1 MLAPRLAAASLA
13 RGWKEFMLPLIILTG
28 PTTSGKSET
37 ALALARKL
45 DTEIIS
51 ADSLQVY
58 KYFDIGTAKP
68 SLSAREEIPHHLI
81 DILDP
86 DEEFNAFDFKLRG
99 LKIISELMDRDKIP
113 ILVGGTGLYIKVLT
127 EDYDCAEGGSPEVRE
142 KIRQDIRDQGVER
155 VYRELQRV
163 DPEYAAKIC
172 ETDSLR
178 IERALGVYLD
188 TGKRFSEFHDGDSP
202 APSEFPIHTFI
213 LEKERS
219 ELYSQI
225 DQRVD
230 KMIEQGLADEVQSI
244 LDRGYSP
251 ELKPFKSIG
260 YAQMV
265 QYHQGKLT
273 MDRTA
278 YEIKRET
285 RHYAKRQLTWFR
297 KMRNAQSLPA
307 NQNDTP
313 ESLRDKL
320 LSLLPKVS
328 ACFLAI
334 FLSLAQTG
342 FAENKDQRYEKAKIL
357 FQKKEWAKAK
367 NKLLA
372 LQNQYPNSVE
382 AKRARFLL
390 ALIHAEQ
397 EKPEEA
403 IKLFKPLIKNYDDV
417 GDYIRFYFIQAQ
429 AQSGKYIKAWDNA
442 LKLLELTPNTLLY
455 PKVQLILAE
464 AQIQL
469 GEKEAGMKTLEE
481 TILKIIKDFR
491 YQKFREFLPEMTF
504 KLAEIQEELG
514 KKTEAYLNFRQLL
527 IQYPNHERTPE
538 AETTL
543 ERLSALITVKKIPL
557 TLREHTERIQGL
569 FENVRYKE
577 IIQEIREI
585 QKGDHLVPGRFY
597 FFLAQAQGGLKDRKK
612 ANAALNQFL
621 KLYPH
626 HAKVQN
632 AKFNIGRNLW
642 NLGQPMAGAKYFL
655 KVTQEAPSSELAVK
669 AQFFLGKIYE
679 ERKNFPEA
687 LKNYK
692 IALEKYPQEYYAQW
706 AGWRLGW
713 IHYLDGKFEKAFNRF
728 QEAAHRFPDGSFI
741 EYNLYWSAKSA
752 EKLKKKDVAR
762 DLYAR
767 VIEFY
772 PYTFHGIRAKDRLH
786 ALGVKPKP
794 FLLNQTPKGSSSAGK
809 KGRQL
814 GRPLSIREKFHF
826 IRANELA
833 KLGLTPEAR
842 NEIGELQK
850 TVRKNLTGVLWLSHL
865 YHQAQGYAESL
876 RLLHLYKDLTTKPKE
891 KNLSSEFWK
900 HFFPLAYKE
909 AVLAYA
915 KYRKVDPFFVN
926 GIIRQESLFDSK
938 ALSPAGA
945 RGLMQIMP
953 ATGKMLY
960 PKTKLKKPFETDA
973 LFDPDLNIRLG
984 VKYVSQLNKQFGK
997 NGMYIL
1003 ISYNAGPHVLKKW
1016 LKRFGH
1022 LSDQDVFI
1030 ESIPYPETRRYVK
1043 HVLRN
1048 LGIYKALYSPS

>member
-1 MLAPRLAAASLA
+1 
-13 RGWKEFMLPLIILTG
+13 MLPLIILTG
-28 PTTSGKSET
+28 PTNSGKSET

-51 ADSLQVY
+51 ADSMQVY

-86 DEEFNAFDFKLRG
+86 DEEFNAFDFKTRA
-99 LKIISELMDRDKIP
+99 LKIIRELMNRDKIP

-127 EDYDCAEGGSPEVRE
+127 EDYDCAEGTSPEIRE
-142 KIRQDIRDQGVER
+142 KIRQDICDQGVEKA
-155 VYRELQRV
+155 YRELQRV

-202 APSEFPIHTFI
+202 APSQFPIHTFI
-213 LEKERS
+213 LERERS
-219 ELYSQI
+219 ELYDKI

-230 KMIEQGLADEVQSI
+230 KMIENGLASEVQSI

-251 ELKPFKSIG
+251 NLKPFKSIG

-265 QYHQGKLT
+265 QYHQGNLT
-273 MDRTA
+273 LDRAA

-285 RHYAKRQLTWFR
+285 RHYAKRQLTWFK
-297 KMRNAQSLPA
+297 KMRNTQPLPA
-307 NQNDTP
+307 NPKDSAET
-313 ESLRDKL
+313 LRDKL

-334 FLSLAQTG
+334 FLSFAQTG
-342 FAENKDQRYEKAKIL
+342 FAENTDQRYEEAKNL

-372 LQNQYPNSVE
+372 LQNQAPDSVE

-390 ALIHAEQ
+390 ALIHGEQ

-403 IKLFKPLIKNYDDV
+403 IKLLEPLIKNYDDV
-417 GDYIRFYFIQAQ
+417 GDYIRFHLIRAQAQ
-429 AQSGKYIKAWDNA
+429 AGKYKEAKENA
-442 LKLLELTPNTLLY
+442 LKFLQHSTKTLLY
-455 PKVQLILAE
+455 PKVQLLLAE

-469 GEKEAGMKTLEE
+469 GEKEGGMKTLEE
-481 TILKIIKDFR
+481 TILITTKDFR
-491 YQKFREFLPEMTF
+491 YQKFREFLPEMIF
-504 KLAEIQEELG
+504 KLAEIQEKSG
-514 KKTEAYLNFRQLL
+514 KQTEAYLNFRQLH

-538 AETTL
+538 AETAL
-543 ERLSALITVKKIPL
+543 DRLSALKTVKAIPL
-557 TLREHTERIQGL
+557 TLREHTDRIQGL

-577 IIQEIREI
+577 IIQEIRKI
-585 QKGDHLVPGRFY
+585 QKGNNFVPGRFY

-612 ANAALNQFL
+612 ANEALNQFL

-642 NLGQPMAGAKYFL
+642 NLGHPLAGAKYFL

-692 IALEKYPQEYYAQW
+692 AALEKYPEDYYAQW

-713 IHYLDGKFEKAFNRF
+713 IHYLDGKFEKAFNQF
-728 QEAAHRFPDGSFI
+728 QEVAHRFPDGSFI

-752 EKLKKKDVAR
+752 EKLDKKDVAR
-762 DLYAR
+762 DLYAK
-767 VIEFY
+767 VVEFY
-772 PYTFHGIRAKDRLH
+772 PYTFHGIRAKDRLS
-786 ALGVKPKP
+786 ALGVNP
-794 FLLNQTPKGSSSAGK
+794 LLKNQTQSSSAGE
-809 KGRQL
+809 KGQQL
-814 GRPLSIREKFHF
+814 GRPLSTREKFHY

-833 KLGLTPEAR
+833 KLGLTREAR

-865 YHQAQGYAESL
+865 YHKAQGYAESL
-876 RLLHLYKDLTTKPKE
+876 RLLHLYKDFTTKPKE
-891 KNLSSEFWK
+891 RNLSSKFWK
-900 HFFPLAYKE
+900 HFFPLAYEE

-926 GIIRQESLFDSK
+926 GIIRQESLFDSQ

-953 ATGKMLY
+953 ATGKKLY

-984 VKYVSQLNKQFGK
+984 VKYVSQLNKRFGK
-997 NGMYIL
+997 NGMHIL

>member
-1 MLAPRLAAASLA
+1 
-13 RGWKEFMLPLIILTG
+13 MLPLIILTG
-28 PTTSGKSET
+28 PTNSGKSET

-51 ADSLQVY
+51 ADSMQVY

-86 DEEFNAFDFKLRG
+86 DEEFNAFDFKIRA
-99 LKIISELMDRDKIP
+99 LKIIRELMNRDKIP

-127 EDYDCAEGGSPEVRE
+127 EDYDCAEGTSPEIRE

-202 APSEFPIHTFI
+202 APSQFPIHTFI
-213 LEKERS
+213 LERERS
-219 ELYSQI
+219 ELYDKI

-230 KMIEQGLADEVQSI
+230 KMIENGLANEVQSI

-278 YEIKRET
+278 YEIKRDT

-297 KMRNAQSLPA
+297 KMRNTQSLPA

-342 FAENKDQRYEKAKIL
+342 FAENKDQRYEEAKIL

-403 IKLFKPLIKNYDDV
+403 IKLFEPLIKNYDDV

-514 KKTEAYLNFRQLL
+514 KKTAAYLNFRQLL

-538 AETTL
+538 AETAL
-543 ERLSALITVKKIPL
+543 ERLSALKTVKKIPL

-585 QKGDHLVPGRFY
+585 QKGDNLVPGRFY
-597 FFLAQAQGGLKDRKK
+597 FFLARAQGGLRDRKK
-612 ANAALNQFL
+612 ANEALNQFL

-692 IALEKYPQEYYAQW
+692 TALEKYPQEYYAQW

-752 EKLKKKDVAR
+752 EELNKKDVAR
-762 DLYAR
+762 DLYAK
-767 VIEFY
+767 VAEFY
-772 PYTFHGIRAKDRLH
+772 PYTFHGVRAKDRLH
-786 ALGVKPKP
+786 ALGVKP
-794 FLLNQTPKGSSSAGK
+794 LIQNQTQSSSAEE
-809 KGRQL
+809 KGHQL
-814 GRPLSIREKFHF
+814 GRPLSTREKFHY

-833 KLGLTPEAR
+833 KLGLTQEAR

-876 RLLHLYKDLTTKPKE
+876 RLLHLYKDFTTKPKE
-891 KNLSSEFWK
+891 KNLSPKFWK

-909 AVLAYA
+909 AILEYA

-926 GIIRQESLFDSK
+926 GIIRQESLFDSQ

-953 ATGKMLY
+953 ATGKKLY

-984 VKYVSQLNKQFGK
+984 VKYVSQLNKRFGK
-997 NGMYIL
+997 NGMHIL

>member
-1 MLAPRLAAASLA
+1 
-13 RGWKEFMLPLIILTG
+13 MLPLIILTG
-28 PTTSGKSET
+28 PTSSGKSET

-51 ADSLQVY
+51 ADSMQVY
-58 KYFDIGTAKP
+58 KFFDIGTAKP
-68 SLSAREEIPHHLI
+68 SLSTREEIPHHLI

-86 DEEFNAFDFKLRG
+86 DEEFNAFD
-99 LKIISELMDRDKIP
+99 LKTRALKFIRELMDRDKIP
-113 ILVGGTGLYIKVLT
+113 ILVGGTGLYLKVLT
-127 EDYDCAEGGSPEVRE
+127 EDYDCAEGASPEIRE
-142 KIRQDIRDQGVER
+142 KIRQDIRDQGIEKI
-155 VYRELQRV
+155 YQELQRV

-202 APSEFPIHTFI
+202 DADRFPIHTFI
-213 LEKERS
+213 LQRERS

-244 LDRGYSP
+244 LDRSYSP

-260 YAQMV
+260 YAQMIE
-265 QYHQGKLT
+265 YHQGNLT
-273 MDRTA
+273 LDRAT

-285 RHYAKRQLTWFR
+285 RHYAKRQLTWFK
-297 KMRNAQSLPA
+297 KMRDTHTLSA
-307 NQNDTP
+307 NPKDTP

-328 ACFLAI
+328 VCLLAI
-334 FLSLAQTG
+334 FFSLAQTS
-342 FAENKDQRYEKAKIL
+342 FANNKDQHYEEAKSL
-357 FQKKEWAKAK
+357 FQKKEWSKAK
-367 NKLLA
+367 NSFLA
-372 LQNQYPNSVE
+372 LRNKFPDSME
-382 AKRARFLL
+382 AKRAQFLL
-390 ALIHAEQ
+390 ALIYEEQ
-397 EKPEEA
+397 QKPEET
-403 IKLFKPLIKNYDDV
+403 IKLLQPLTKNYEAV
-417 GDYIRFYFIQAQ
+417 KDYIQFHLIQAQ
-429 AQSGKYIKAWDNA
+429 LKSGKFQKAQHNA
-442 LKLLELTPNTLLY
+442 KEFLKLNSNTLLY
-455 PKVQLILAE
+455 PQVQLILAE
-464 AQIQL
+464 AQILL
-469 GEKEAGMKTLEE
+469 GKKDAGMKTLEE
-481 TILKIIKDFR
+481 TIQMIIKDFR
-491 YQKFREFLPEMTF
+491 YQKFREFLPDMIF
-504 KLAEIQEELG
+504 ILAETQEKSE
-514 KKTEAYLNFRQLL
+514 KQIEAYSNFRQLH

-538 AETTL
+538 AETALKRLVKL
-543 ERLSALITVKKIPL
+543 ETVKGIPL
-557 TLREHTERIQGL
+557 TMREHTDRIQGL
-569 FENVRYKE
+569 LENVRYKE
-577 IIQEIREI
+577 IIQEIQEI
-585 QKGDHLVPGRFY
+585 QKGNNLVPGRFY
-597 FFLAQAQGGLKDRKK
+597 FFLAQAHRGLRGRKSANK
-612 ANAALNQFL
+612 ALKQFL

-632 AKFNIGRNLW
+632 ATLNIGRNLW
-642 NLGQPMAGAKYFL
+642 NLGQPMAGVKYFL
-655 KVTQEAPSSELAVK
+655 KATQEAPSSELAVK

-692 IALEKYPQEYYAQW
+692 TALEKNPDQYFAQW

-713 IHYLDGKFEKAFNRF
+713 IHYLDGKFDNAFNRF
-728 QEAAHRFPDGSFI
+728 QEAAKRFPDSSFI

-752 EKLKKKDVAR
+752 EKLDKKDVAR
-762 DLYAR
+762 DLYTK
-767 VIEFY
+767 VIQQY
-772 PYTFHGIRAKDRLH
+772 PYTFHGIRAKDRLQ
-786 ALGVKPKP
+786 ALGVNLGPLMQNKNPA
-794 FLLNQTPKGSSSAGK
+794 SSAEESSPEFK
-809 KGRQL
+809 
-814 GRPLSIREKFHF
+814 RPLNAREKFHY

-833 KLGLTPEAR
+833 KLGLKQEAR

-850 TVRKNLTGVLWLSHL
+850 TIRKNLAGVLWLSNL
-865 YHQAQGYAESL
+865 YHQVEGYAESL
-876 RLLHLYKDLTTKPKE
+876 RLLHLYKDFTTKPKE
-891 KNLSSEFWK
+891 RNLSEKFWK
-900 HFFPLAYKE
+900 RFFPLAYKE
-909 AVLAYA
+909 AILANA

-926 GIIRQESLFDSK
+926 GIIRQESLFDSQ

-953 ATGKMLY
+953 ATGEKLY

-984 VKYVSQLNKQFGK
+984 VKYVSQLNKRFGE
-997 NGMYIL
+997 NGMHIL

-1022 LSDQDVFI
+1022 LQDQDVFI

-1048 LGIYKALYSPS
+1048 LGIYKALYSAS

>member
-1 MLAPRLAAASLA
+1 
-13 RGWKEFMLPLIILTG
+13 MLPLIILTG
-28 PTTSGKSET
+28 PTGSGKSET

-45 DTEIIS
+45 STDIIS
-51 ADSLQVY
+51 ADSMQVY

-68 SLSAREEIPHHLI
+68 SLAAREEIPHHLI
-81 DILDP
+81 DILEPNQD
-86 DEEFNAFDFKLRG
+86 FNAFSFKARALNVI
-99 LKIISELMDRDKIP
+99 LKLIKLGKIP
-113 ILVGGTGLYIKVLT
+113 ILVGGTGLYIKTLI
-127 EDYDCAEGGSPEVRE
+127 EDYDCAEGGSPEIRE
-142 KIRQDIRDQGVER
+142 KIRQDIRDQGVEE
-155 VYRELQRV
+155 VYRELQRI

-172 ETDSLR
+172 ATDSLR

-202 APSEFPIHTFI
+202 APGRFPIHTFI
-213 LEKERS
+213 LERERA

-230 KMIEQGLADEVQSI
+230 KMIEDGLANEVQSI
-244 LDRGYSP
+244 LESGYSP

-265 QYHQGKLT
+265 QYHQGSLT
-273 MDRTA
+273 LDRAA

-297 KMRNAQSLPA
+297 KMKNTQPLPA
-307 NQNDTP
+307 NPKDTA

-328 ACFLAI
+328 ACFLAL
-334 FLSLAQTG
+334 FLSVAQTG
-342 FAENKDQRYEKAKIL
+342 FAENTDQHYEEAKNL

-367 NKLLA
+367 NNLLA
-372 LQNQYPNSVE
+372 LQNHSPDSVE

-390 ALIHAEQ
+390 ALIHQEQ
-397 EKPEEA
+397 GKPEEA
-403 IKLFKPLIKNYDDV
+403 IKLLEPLSKNYEAV
-417 GDYIRFYFIQAQ
+417 EDYIRFHLIQAEVQ
-429 AQSGKYIKAWDNA
+429 SKKYKEAQENA
-442 LKLLELTPNTLLY
+442 LKLLQHNPKTLLY
-455 PKVQLILAE
+455 PRVQLVLAE

-469 GEKEAGMKTLEE
+469 GEKEAGIKTLEE
-481 TILKIIKDFR
+481 TIQTTTRNFK
-491 YQKFREFLPEMTF
+491 YQKFREFLPEMIF
-504 KLAEIQEELG
+504 KLAEIQEQSG
-514 KKTEAYLNFRQLL
+514 KQTEAYLNFRQLH
-527 IQYPNHERTPE
+527 IQYPNHDRTPT
-538 AETTL
+538 AETAL
-543 ERLSALITVKKIPL
+543 ERLSALKTVKEIPL
-557 TLREHTERIQGL
+557 TLREHTDRIQGL

-577 IIQEIREI
+577 AIQEILEI
-585 QKGDHLVPGRFY
+585 QKKDNLVPGRFY
-597 FFLAQAQGGLKDRKK
+597 FFLAQAQRGLRDRKK
-612 ANAALNQFL
+612 ANEALNQFL

-642 NLGQPMAGAKYFL
+642 NLGRPMAGAKYFL
-655 KVTQEAPSSELAVK
+655 KVTKEAPSSELAVK

-679 ERKNFPEA
+679 EQKNFPEA

-692 IALEKYPQEYYAQW
+692 AALKKCPQEYYAHW

-728 QEAAHRFPDGSFI
+728 QEAAHRSPDGDFI
-741 EYNLYWSAKSA
+741 EYNLYWGAKSA
-752 EKLKKKDVAR
+752 EKMDKKDVAR
-762 DLYAR
+762 DLYAK
-767 VIEFY
+767 VAEFY
-772 PYTFHGIRAKDRLH
+772 PYTFHGIRAKDRLL
-786 ALGVKPKP
+786 ALGVNP
-794 FLLNQTPKGSSSAGK
+794 LTQNQTQPSSVEEK
-809 KGRQL
+809 DRQL
-814 GRPLSIREKFHF
+814 GRPLSTREKFHYT
-826 IRANELA
+826 RANELA
-833 KLGLTPEAR
+833 KLGLTQEAR

-876 RLLHLYKDLTTKPKE
+876 KLLHLYKDFTTKPKE
-891 KNLSSEFWK
+891 KNLSEKFWK
-900 HFFPLAYKE
+900 HFFPLAYEE
-909 AVLAYA
+909 AILEYT

-926 GIIRQESLFDSK
+926 GIIRQESLFDSQ

-953 ATGKMLY
+953 ATGKKLY
-960 PKTKLKKPFETDA
+960 PKTKLKKPFDTDA
-973 LFDPDLNIRLG
+973 LFDPELNIRLG
-984 VKYVSQLNKQFGK
+984 VKYVSQLNKRFGK
-997 NGMYIL
+997 NGMHIL

>member
-1 MLAPRLAAASLA
+1 
-13 RGWKEFMLPLIILTG
+13 MLPLIILTG
-28 PTTSGKSET
+28 PTNSGKSET

-51 ADSLQVY
+51 ADSMQVY

-68 SLSAREEIPHHLI
+68 SMSAREEIPHHLI

-86 DEEFNAFDFKLRG
+86 DEEFNAFDFKVRA
-99 LKIISELMDRDKIP
+99 LKIIHELMDRDKIP
-113 ILVGGTGLYIKVLT
+113 ILVGGTGLYIKVLA
-127 EDYDCAEGGSPEVRE
+127 EDYDCAEGGSPEIRE
-142 KIRQDIRDQGVER
+142 KIRQDIRDQGVEE
-155 VYRELQRV
+155 VYRELQRI

-172 ETDSLR
+172 ATDSLR

-202 APSEFPIHTFI
+202 APGRFPIHTFI
-213 LEKERS
+213 LERERA

-230 KMIEQGLADEVQSI
+230 KMIEDGLANEVQSI
-244 LDRGYSP
+244 LESGYSP

-265 QYHQGKLT
+265 QYHQGNLT
-273 MDRTA
+273 LDRAA

-297 KMRNAQSLPA
+297 KMKNTQPLPA
-307 NQNDTP
+307 NPKDTA

-328 ACFLAI
+328 ACFLAL
-334 FLSLAQTG
+334 FLSVAQTG
-342 FAENKDQRYEKAKIL
+342 FAENTDQHYEEAKNL

-367 NKLLA
+367 NNLLA
-372 LQNQYPNSVE
+372 LQNHSPDSVE

-390 ALIHAEQ
+390 ALIHQEQ
-397 EKPEEA
+397 GKPEEA
-403 IKLFKPLIKNYDDV
+403 IKLLEPLSKNYEAV
-417 GDYIRFYFIQAQ
+417 EDYIRFHLIQAEVQ
-429 AQSGKYIKAWDNA
+429 SKKYKEAQENA
-442 LKLLELTPNTLLY
+442 LKLLQHNPKTLLY
-455 PKVQLILAE
+455 PRVQLVLAE

-469 GEKEAGMKTLEE
+469 GEKEAGIKTLEE
-481 TILKIIKDFR
+481 TIQTTTRNFK
-491 YQKFREFLPEMTF
+491 YQKFREFLPEMIF
-504 KLAEIQEELG
+504 KLAEIQEQSG
-514 KKTEAYLNFRQLL
+514 KQTEAYLNFRQLH
-527 IQYPNHERTPE
+527 IQYPNHDRTPT
-538 AETTL
+538 AETAL
-543 ERLSALITVKKIPL
+543 ERLSALKTVKEIPL
-557 TLREHTERIQGL
+557 TLREHTDRIQGL

-577 IIQEIREI
+577 AIQEILEI
-585 QKGDHLVPGRFY
+585 QKKDNLVPGRFY
-597 FFLAQAQGGLKDRKK
+597 FFLAQAQRGLRDRKK
-612 ANAALNQFL
+612 ANEALNQFL

-642 NLGQPMAGAKYFL
+642 NLGRPMAGAKYFL
-655 KVTQEAPSSELAVK
+655 KVTKEAPSSELAVK

-679 ERKNFPEA
+679 EQKNFPEA

-692 IALEKYPQEYYAQW
+692 AALKKYPQEYYAHW

-728 QEAAHRFPDGSFI
+728 QEAAHRSPDGDFI
-741 EYNLYWSAKSA
+741 EYNLYWGAKSA
-752 EKLKKKDVAR
+752 EKMDKKDVAR
-762 DLYAR
+762 DLYAK
-767 VIEFY
+767 VAEFY
-772 PYTFHGIRAKDRLH
+772 PYTFHGIRAKDRLL
-786 ALGVKPKP
+786 ALGVNP
-794 FLLNQTPKGSSSAGK
+794 LTQNQTQPSSVEEK
-809 KGRQL
+809 DRQL
-814 GRPLSIREKFHF
+814 GRPLSTREKFHYT
-826 IRANELA
+826 RANELA
-833 KLGLTPEAR
+833 KLGLTQEAR

-876 RLLHLYKDLTTKPKE
+876 KLLHLYKDFTTKPKE
-891 KNLSSEFWK
+891 KNLSEKFWK
-900 HFFPLAYKE
+900 HFFPLAYEE
-909 AVLAYA
+909 AILEYA

-926 GIIRQESLFDSK
+926 GIIRQESLFDSQ

-953 ATGKMLY
+953 ATGKKLY
-960 PKTKLKKPFETDA
+960 PKTKLKKPFDTDA
-973 LFDPDLNIRLG
+973 LFDPELNIRLG
-984 VKYVSQLNKQFGK
+984 VKYVSQLNKRFGK
-997 NGMYIL
+997 NGMHIL

>member
-1 MLAPRLAAASLA
+1 
-13 RGWKEFMLPLIILTG
+13 MLPLIILTG
-28 PTTSGKSET
+28 PTGSGKSET

-58 KYFDIGTAKP
+58 RFFDIGTAKP
-68 SLSAREEIPHHLI
+68 SLSVREEIPHHLI

-86 DEEFNAFDFKLRG
+86 DEEFNAFNFKTRA
-99 LKIISELMDRDKIP
+99 LKIIRELIDRDKIP
-113 ILVGGTGLYIKVLT
+113 ILVGGTGLYLKVLT
-127 EDYDCAEGGSPEVRE
+127 EDYDCAEGASPEIRE
-142 KIRQDIRDQGVER
+142 KIRQDICEQGVEK
-155 VYRELQRV
+155 VYLELQRV
-163 DPEYAAKIC
+163 DPEYAAKIS

-188 TGKRFSEFHDGDSP
+188 TGKRFSEFHDVDSP
-202 APSEFPIHTFI
+202 DSGRFPIHTFI
-213 LEKERS
+213 IERERS

-230 KMIEQGLADEVQSI
+230 KMIEQGLANEVKNI

-251 ELKPFKSIG
+251 ELKPCKSIG

-265 QYHQGKLT
+265 QYHLGNLT
-273 MDRTA
+273 LDRAT

-285 RHYAKRQLTWFR
+285 RHFAKRQLTWFR
-297 KMRNAQSLPA
+297 KMKNTQPLSTNLK
-307 NQNDTP
+307 DTP

-320 LSLLPKVS
+320 LSLLPKVT

-334 FLSLAQTG
+334 FLSFAQTG
-342 FAENKDQRYEKAKIL
+342 FADNKDQHFTKAKNL
-357 FQKKEWAKAK
+357 FLKKEWGKAK
-367 NKLLA
+367 NSLLA
-372 LQNQYPNSVE
+372 LQNQFPDSIE

-390 ALIHAEQ
+390 ALIHQEQ
-397 EKPEEA
+397 QKPEET
-403 IKLFKPLIKNYDDV
+403 IKLLEPLSKNYGEI
-417 GDYIRFYFIQAQ
+417 GDYIQFHLTQAL
-429 AQSGKYIKAWDNA
+429 AQTGKYQKARDNA
-442 LKLLELTPNTLLY
+442 LEFLKLNPRTLLY
-455 PKVQLILAE
+455 PQVQLILAE

-469 GEKEAGMKTLEE
+469 GEKETGLKTLED
-481 TILKIIKDFR
+481 TILTITKDFG
-491 YQKFREFLPEMTF
+491 YQKFRDFLPEMIF
-504 KLAEIQEELG
+504 KLADIQEKSEKL
-514 KKTEAYLNFRQLL
+514 TEAYLNFRQLH
-527 IQYPNHERTPE
+527 IKYPNHERTPE
-538 AETTL
+538 AEISL
-543 ERLSALITVKKIPL
+543 KRLSALEKVKEVPL
-557 TLREHTERIQGL
+557 TMREHTDRIKGML
-569 FENVRYKE
+569 GNVRYKE
-577 IIQEIREI
+577 VIQEIGEI
-585 QKGDHLVPGRFY
+585 QKASNLVPGRFY
-597 FFLAQAQGGLKDRKK
+597 FFLAQAHRGLRDRKN
-612 ANAALNQFL
+612 ANEALKLFL

-626 HAKVQN
+626 HAKAQN
-632 AKFNIGRNLW
+632 AKLNIGRNLW
-642 NLGQPMAGAKYFL
+642 NLGQPMAGIKYFK

-692 IALEKYPQEYYAQW
+692 TALEKYPKEYFAQW

-713 IHYLDGKFEKAFNRF
+713 IHYLDGKFEKAFDRF
-728 QEAAHRFPDGSFI
+728 QEAALRFPESSFI

-752 EKLKKKDVAR
+752 EKLDKKDVALE
-762 DLYAR
+762 LYTR
-767 VIEFY
+767 VIQLY
-772 PYTFHGIRAKDRLH
+772 PYTFHGIRSKERVR
-786 ALGVKPKP
+786 ALGVDPDTLVQNKKPVSTEKVSAQ
-794 FLLNQTPKGSSSAGK
+794 LN
-809 KGRQL
+809 
-814 GRPLSIREKFHF
+814 RPLNTKEKFHHV
-826 IRANELA
+826 RANELA
-833 KLGLTPEAR
+833 KIGLMQEAR

-850 TVRKNLTGVLWLSHL
+850 TIQKNLAGVLWLSHL

-876 RLLHLYKDLTTKPKE
+876 RLLHLYKDFTTKPKE
-891 KNLSSEFWK
+891 KNLSENFWK
-900 HFFPLAYKE
+900 HFFPLAYEE

-915 KYRKVDPFFVN
+915 KSREVDPFFVN
-926 GIIRQESLFDSK
+926 GIIRQESLFDSR

-953 ATGKMLY
+953 ATGKKLY
-960 PKTKLKKPFETDA
+960 PKTKLKKPFDTDA
-973 LFDPDLNIRLG
+973 LFDPELNIRLG
-984 VKYVSQLNKQFGK
+984 VKYVSQLNKRFGK
-997 NGMYIL
+997 NGMHIL